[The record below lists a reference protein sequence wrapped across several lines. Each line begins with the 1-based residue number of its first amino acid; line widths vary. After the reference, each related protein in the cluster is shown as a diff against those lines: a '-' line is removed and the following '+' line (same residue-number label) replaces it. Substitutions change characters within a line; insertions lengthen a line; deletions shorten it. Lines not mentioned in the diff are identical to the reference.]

1 VQDVTIA
8 IDDSVQGILNP
19 LGINAIRPLA
29 GRGIRIYGA
38 RTVSSDPDW
47 IFVNVRRLMMMIE
60 KAIDVAIQWAIFE
73 PNDALTRSKI
83 NVVLTSFLL
92 SLFQRGALAGASVNE
107 AFFVKCDDENNPA
120 DARAQGQMVAQVGV
134 APARPFEFI
143 VLHVGRVHNQFEIN
157 EATSLAMG
165 SGVA

>member
-1 VQDVTIA
+1 
-8 IDDSVQGILNP
+8 
-19 LGINAIRPLA
+19 
-29 GRGIRIYGA
+29 
-38 RTVSSDPDW
+38 
-47 IFVNVRRLMMMIE
+47 MMMIE

-107 AFFVKCDDENNPA
+107 AFFVKCDDENNPP
-120 DARAQGQMVAQVGV
+120 DARAQGQLVAQVGV
-134 APARPFEFI
+134 APAHPFEFI

-157 EATSLAMG
+157 EASSLAME